1 MAPSR
6 VNPGQKIETD
16 SPVPEPT
23 EAPSLSS
30 SRGLRRM
37 MSFSVRRCVQA
48 TMSTAANQPPTMEAG
63 AGWKRSEAPATASRH
78 SVLRPMSTA
87 CP

>member
-37 MSFSVRRCVQA
+37 MSFRAPHSA
-48 TMSTAANQPPTMEAG
+48 SILLQPPTMEAG